1 MQRIFQMKKETIW
14 KGQELLGAISVIEY
28 NNNLIQ
34 GLINSGKTTL
44 SGIIDSDIGAVAL
57 QEQLDRNNQRIEE
70 LEKQLDEL

>member
-1 MQRIFQMKKETIW
+1 MKKETIR

>member
-1 MQRIFQMKKETIW
+1 MKKETVR

-57 QEQLDRNNQRIEE
+57 QEQLTRNNQRIEE

>member
-1 MQRIFQMKKETIW
+1 MTKETVR

-57 QEQLDRNNQRIEE
+57 QEQLARNKQRIEE

>member
-1 MQRIFQMKKETIW
+1 MKKETIR

-57 QEQLDRNNQRIEE
+57 QEQLDRNKQRIEE

>member
-1 MQRIFQMKKETIW
+1 MKKETVR

-44 SGIIDSDIGAVAL
+44 SGIIDSDIGAAAL